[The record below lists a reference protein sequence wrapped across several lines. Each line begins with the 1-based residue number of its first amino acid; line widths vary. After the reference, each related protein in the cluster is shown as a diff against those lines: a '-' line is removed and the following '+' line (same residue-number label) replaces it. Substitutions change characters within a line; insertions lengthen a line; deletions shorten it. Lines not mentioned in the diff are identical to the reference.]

1 MAVHANPVLGAKK
14 IGSVGLPL
22 PDVDVRIVDTE
33 EGTTPVPQGEVGEVV
48 LRAPQLMH
56 GYWQKPDE
64 TREMIRTNE
73 RGERLL
79 YTGDLGYQ
87 DKDGY
92 LFLVDRKKDLIKTS
106 GYQVWPRE
114 IEEVISSH
122 PAVAEVGVVGL
133 PDTMRGEIV
142 KAWIVLR
149 AGQRA
154 TGAELKA
161 FCRERLAPYKVPAKY
176 EFVTELPKT
185 QIGKVL
191 YRVLRQ
197 QQAVTEEPIEA
208 GAAP

>member
-1 MAVHANPVLGAKK
+1 
-14 IGSVGLPL
+14 
-22 PDVDVRIVDTE
+22 
-33 EGTTPVPQGEVGEVV
+33 
-48 LRAPQLMH
+48 
-56 GYWQKPDE
+56 
-64 TREMIRTNE
+64 MIRTNE

-87 DKDGY
+87 DEDGY

-133 PDTMRGEIV
+133 PDQMRGEIV

-149 AGQRA
+149 SGHRA

-161 FCRERLAPYKVPAKY
+161 FCREKLAPYKVPAKY

-197 QQAVTEEPIEA
+197 QPSTTEEPVEA
-208 GAAP
+208 AAP

>member
-1 MAVHANPVLGAKK
+1 MQ
-14 IGSVGLPL
+14 
-22 PDVDVRIVDTE
+22 E
-33 EGTTPVPQGEVGEVV
+33 
-48 LRAPQLMH
+48 
-56 GYWQKPDE
+56 YWQKPQE
-64 TREMIRTNE
+64 TRDMIRTNE

-87 DKDGY
+87 DEDGY

-133 PDTMRGEIV
+133 PDQMRGEIV

-149 AGQRA
+149 PGQRA

-161 FCRERLAPYKVPAKY
+161 FSRERLAPYKVPTKY

-197 QQAVTEEPIEA
+197 QPAVTEEPVEA
-208 GAAP
+208 AAP